1 MTTSLLIKDTVLMEI
16 EAFNRP
22 KDLRRLNENHVA
34 YSGSP
39 RHHWDDPSKVILIA
53 DPFSHNTFYYEFRI
67 EDIACVQELP
77 TLVNPNEDVIPMV
90 RVWVKKKSI
99 ALRCTPFI
107 VEDTI

>member
-39 RHHWDDPSKVILIA
+39 RHHWNDPSKVILIA

-107 VEDTI
+107 VEETI